1 MAYRRKPAAPKGRVI
16 ITESAR
22 HMQPEDLVWITG
34 MSMHDLV
41 QDILR
46 NEGGK
51 YDRILKKTVPAAE
64 AAAGK

>member
-16 ITESAR
+16 IPDSAR
-22 HMQPEDLVWITG
+22 TLAPEDLVWVTG

-51 YDRILKKTVPAAE
+51 YDRILKKPVPAAE